1 MTTYWETRIERL
13 NKETFRNSDKYV
25 RGLRKL
31 YEQEMDNIEGKIFNH
46 LSKLQEEAGGIS
58 LFEAKKLLNDKE
70 LDLFKMDLDGFMK
83 KSQGNISPELE
94 KELNIISRRIRI
106 SRLQAMEVELK
117 KTVAGLMSK
126 EENGLFDE
134 LGKAYQSR
142 FYKELYEL
150 QRITGYDSVRKISK
164 EDLDIIL
171 KDPWTSDGREFSQR
185 IWDRGDKLVNSLKD
199 NLTRNIASGASPKE
213 SIKDIESQFNVSKA
227 AASRLVYTETAA
239 ISSKATQDSYKRIGV
254 KKYEILATLDLR
266 TSDICRSQDGKTY
279 DIKDYRVG
287 ITAPPFH
294 PNCRTDTIP
303 FFDDDLER
311 QLDKNVGRMARNPE
325 NGKSEVVENLTYED
339 WHKKYVEKLPNNNQ
353 ERDTPNEPK
362 EPKLKYTEAE
372 TNEAIE
378 EYVSG
383 DGMWIN
389 NKLRGIGEIAD
400 YPLSEDDKIY
410 LEKLDQATQGQIV
423 KEKTLYRSVD
433 ISSIIGDISDSEYD
447 DLKSAY
453 IYNNKSK
460 PTQEAINKYL
470 KNIEGKEIV
479 DKGFMSTTKDKEIA
493 LDFQDFT
500 GSSKPCVIE
509 FNVADGVHGIDLKDF
524 DIADMEQ
531 KEVLLA
537 RNQKFV
543 IREVRQEQ
551 GQFYFKADLV
561 AENGYNI
568 NEDLELPKLKKIF
581 GEDDYKEFKSIISEN
596 KNENVQKL
604 YRNYGDKVNRVYIAD
619 NCKYSYKRNELFVRI
634 NSEEEI
640 EDGIHKF
647 STLAHEYGHFFDHN
661 AASNLTHTDLEK
673 IRKVMPKSLAP
684 AEDILSSSD
693 EFMKAIREDKKRL
706 KSIGIKELTK
716 ELIKDGA
723 SRGVQDAI
731 DGMFE
736 GSKNKIKW
744 GHGEKYYNRKFNQI
758 KKYANLYGEDYENT
772 LIEAYKELGYKIK
785 NKKDLKSLIRDYETA
800 SEAWANITS
809 AVTCGGDELMY
820 VKKYLPKSLEALL
833 KIIKEVN

>member
-1 MTTYWETRIERL
+1 MNYWEKRASFLENKNFQKSNDLIRLIDKEHKLAMKKIESDIDFYLSRIA
-13 NKETFRNSDKYV
+13 KEGNLSVAEARKLLSKGELDHFRMSLSNYIEAGKGNLTDEIKSQLELASNLHHIS
-25 RGLRKL
+25 RQQAMAIELRKHIDSL
-31 YEQEMDNIEGKIFNH
+31 YNKYLGETTKYLATSYEESFYQSLYDLGKFEGFKSFQKLNTSEIDSIIKRPWAEDGQNFSDRIWKNQEKLIN
-46 LSKLQEEAGGIS
+46 SLQEE
-58 LFEAKKLLNDKE
+58 LL
-70 LDLFKMDLDGFMK
+70 G
-83 KSQGNISPELE
+83 S
-94 KELNIISRRIRI
+94 
-106 SRLQAMEVELK
+106 AM
-117 KTVAGLMSK
+117 
-126 EENGLFDE
+126 
-134 LGKAYQSR
+134 
-142 FYKELYEL
+142 
-150 QRITGYDSVRKISK
+150 
-164 EDLDIIL
+164 
-171 KDPWTSDGREFSQR
+171 
-185 IWDRGDKLVNSLKD
+185 RGDKIDRAVK
-199 NLTRNIASGASPKE
+199 NLAEKME
-213 SIKDIESQFNVSKA
+213 VSKSN
-227 AASRLVYTETAA
+227 ASRLIRTESAF
-239 ISSKATQDSYKRIGV
+239 ISNLAMTNAYEKGTCE
-254 KKYEILATLDLR
+254 KYEILATLDLK
-266 TSDICRSQDGKTY
+266 TSEICRHMDGKKFPF
-279 DIKDYRVG
+279 KDKSIGVNH
-287 ITAPPFH
+287 PPFH
-294 PNCRTDTIP
+294 PNCRTVTIP
-303 FFDDDLER
+303 CYDDDIER
-311 QLDKNVGRMARNPE
+311 RLDQKSGRIARDPE
-325 NGKSEVVENLTYED
+325 TGKSKSVENLSYED
-339 WHKKYVEKLPNNNQ
+339 WYKKYVEKLPNNNQ
-353 ERDTPNEPK
+353 GSGTPNEPK
-362 EPKLKYTEAE
+362 EPMLKYTEAE

-423 KEKTLYRSVD
+423 KERTLYRSLD

-460 PTQEAINKYL
+460 PAQEAINKYL

-479 DKGFMSTTKDKEIA
+479 DKGFISTTKDKEIA

-509 FNVADGVHGIDLKDF
+509 FNVPNGVHGIDLKDF

-568 NEDLELPKLKKIF
+568 NENLELPKLKKIF

-596 KNENVQKL
+596 KNEDIQKL

-673 IRKVMPKSLAP
+673 IREVMPKSLAP

-693 EFMKAIREDKKRL
+693 EFMKAIREDKERL
-706 KSIGIKELTK
+706 KSIGIKKLTE
-716 ELIKDGA
+716 ELINDDTSK
-723 SRGVQDAI
+723 GVQDAI

-744 GHGEKYYNRKFNQI
+744 GHGEKYYNRKFNKI
-758 KKYANLYGEDYENT
+758 KKYADLYGEDYENT

-809 AVTCGGDELMY
+809 AVTCGGDELVY

>member
-1 MTTYWETRIERL
+1 MTDYWKNRFIKSTKDVFDSDEEYVKEIFKIYEKTIEDLDSEIFKLL
-13 NKETFRNSDKYV
+13 NSMEDVS
-25 RGLRKL
+25 
-31 YEQEMDNIEGKIFNH
+31 M
-46 LSKLQEEAGGIS
+46 A
-58 LFEAKKLLNDKE
+58 EAKKLLNKYEIKSFKSALNEFRKASKGFISSNIEQE
-70 LDLFKMDLDGFMK
+70 LD
-83 KSQGNISPELE
+83 IV
-94 KELNIISRRIRI
+94 SRRVRI
-106 SRLQAMEVELK
+106 SRLQAMQMSMKSKVATLLNKEQK
-117 KTVAGLMSK
+117 K
-126 EENGLFDE
+126 LFAH
-134 LGKAYQSR
+134 LSNKFTSSY
-142 FYKELYEL
+142 YKDLYEL
-150 QRITGYDSVRKISK
+150 QRITGYKNINSLSK
-164 EDLDIIL
+164 DFVNNIL
-171 KDPWTSDGREFSQR
+171 NTSWTSDGENFSDR
-185 IWDRGDKLVNSLKD
+185 IWKRKDKLLNTLDTELRQGLITGKRPDEITKAISDKL
-199 NLTRNIASGASPKE
+199 E
-213 SIKDIESQFNVSKA
+213 VSKSNA
-227 AASRLVYTETAA
+227 KRLVLTESSA
-239 ISSKATQDSYKRIGV
+239 IHSQSRKAMYERMGV
-254 KKYEILATLDLR
+254 EKYEVVATLDLR
-266 TSDICRSQDGKTY
+266 TSDICRKLDGKVF
-279 DIKDYRVG
+279 DVKDYERVV
-287 ITAPPFH
+287 TAPPFH
-294 PNCRTDTIP
+294 VYCRSTTVP
-303 FFDDDLER
+303 YYNDDIQAEIE
-311 QLDKNVGRMARNPE
+311 NTRMARDPE
-325 NGKSEVVENLTYED
+325 TGKSLRVENLTYKEWYD
-339 WHKKYVEKLPNNNQ
+339 KYVEKLPNNNQ
-353 ERDTPNEPK
+353 NSDTPNGPIEPK
-362 EPKLKYTEAE
+362 TKYTKAE

-400 YPLSEDDKIY
+400 YPLREDDKIY
-410 LEKLDQATQGQIV
+410 LEKLDQATQSQIV

-460 PTQEAINKYL
+460 PAQEVINKYL

-479 DKGFMSTTKDKEIA
+479 DKGFISTTKSKDIA

-509 FNVADGVHGIDLKDF
+509 FNVPKGIKGIDLKDF

-568 NEDLELPKLKKIF
+568 NENIELPKLKKIF

-596 KNENVQKL
+596 KNEDIQKL
-604 YRNYGDKVNRVYIAD
+604 YRNYGDKVNRAYIAD

-661 AASNLTHTDLEK
+661 VSSNLTHTDLEK
-673 IRKVMPKSLAP
+673 IRKVIPKSLAP

-693 EFMKAIREDKKRL
+693 EFMKAIREDKKHL
-706 KSIGIKELTK
+706 KSIGIKQLTE

-736 GSKNKIKW
+736 GSKNKIMW
-744 GHGEKYYNRKFNQI
+744 GHGEKYYNRKFNKI
-758 KKYANLYGEDYENT
+758 KKYADLYGEDYENT

-800 SEAWANITS
+800 SEAWANIAS
-809 AVTCGGDELMY
+809 AVTCGGDELVY